1 MEVSVTNREA
11 SKALIRENL
20 HHPSS
25 VRPDHRAFVEND
37 RTREAPVVMTQPGAS
52 RSWRFAFLVHEP
64 FALLVQV
71 GTSVVHVSDVNGREK
86 RAAIPGF
93 GVVRREVRDDVRSA
107 RRLEVVGLG
116 PR

>member
-37 RTREAPVVMTQPGAS
+37 RRREAPVVMTQPGAS

-64 FALLVQV
+64 FALLVQAR
-71 GTSVVHVSDVNGREK
+71 TSGVHLSDVDGREK
-86 RAAIPGF
+86 RAAMPGF
-93 GVVRREVRDDVRSA
+93 GAVRREA
-107 RRLEVVGLG
+107 VVLG